1 MTWWNVTPDVSAVSS
16 QNFTAIFLH
25 SALRCFESIETSVA
39 SRYRSAHLI
48 RANASWDC
56 YQKAISPLC
65 IANNTLS
72 FSVSA
77 GDHLVKCR
85 LEGLTIDF
93 AVTLFPLPCKC
104 RPNKY
109 QMPCLKPKKCPSTK
123 YWIQILID
131 RNVS

>member
-85 LEGLTIDF
+85 LEGHGGRLLTLQWLCFLYLVNAGLTNI
-93 AVTLFPLPCKC
+93 
-104 RPNKY
+104 R
-109 QMPCLKPKKCPSTK
+109 CLVSNQKSVHQQNTEYK
-123 YWIQILID
+123 YW
-131 RNVS
+131 